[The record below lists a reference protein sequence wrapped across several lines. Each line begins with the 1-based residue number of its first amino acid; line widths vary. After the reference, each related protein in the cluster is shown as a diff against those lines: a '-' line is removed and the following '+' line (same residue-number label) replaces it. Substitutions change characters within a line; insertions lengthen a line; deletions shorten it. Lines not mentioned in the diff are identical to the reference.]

1 MKFQALAIST
11 LAVIILSSPMVL
23 AEKGGKKNRG
33 AGRDGY
39 GNGYGYDQAYYNGY
53 GLPPGLAKRGG
64 QLPPGLQKHLWK
76 HGALPPGLQKKIG
89 PAYGP
94 AYYVPSPVYQPYPV
108 YVPYPQQYA
117 VPYNHTPARAHIRVS
132 LDF

>member
-1 MKFQALAIST
+1 MKFQALAISA
-11 LAVIILSSPMVL
+11 LAVIILSSPIAL

-33 AGRDGY
+33 HGY
-39 GNGYGYDQAYYNGY
+39 GNGNGYGYDQPYYGGQ

-76 HGALPPGLQKKIG
+76 HGSLPPGLQKKIG
-89 PAYGP
+89 PMYGP
-94 AYYVPSPVYQPYPV
+94 AYYAPYPV
-108 YVPYPQQYA
+108 YEPYPVYIPYPQRYA
-117 VPYNHTPARAHIRVS
+117 APYYHTPGKARIRFS